1 MKAKQKALG
10 SAIPHIGA
18 KALNGRKT
26 DVDRVSLLGFSG
38 RNTVIYWEVSFFT
51 CGCKWVKYCVDT
63 YCNVN
68 Q

>member
-38 RNTVIYWEVSFFT
+38 QKNYNILGSFSSLVDVS
-51 CGCKWVKYCVDT
+51 G
-63 YCNVN
+63 
-68 Q
+68 